1 MFPHDFMCMVRSS
14 LTTKRFLLHLRHAN
28 GFSPWKWRRRK
39 CFFAWYFVANSLPQS
54 WHLTGCEGADADPL
68 SSRWGWR
75 GRWVVMWNMRF
86 ISRLKTLRQT
96 VQVKACSP
104 AAGSPPSS
112 PGSTPPSSSTSSCD
126 SAALPAATSAVTIC
140 TGAMEEMVSAA
151 CAVDC
156 MSGSMCDAAIAA
168 DGERPIA
175 AAACAAA
182 RACSSL
188 TRLCWP
194 AGWPASDGRGGSTR
208 PPAWWSEEPHDMLR
222 MMEATCVVSAD
233 GSASGGVRLA
243 LAEPSALPAVS
254 WPSSTGSSGTEMA
267 ETG

>member
-1 MFPHDFMCMVRSS
+1 
-14 LTTKRFLLHLRHAN
+14 
-28 GFSPWKWRRRK
+28 
-39 CFFAWYFVANSLPQS
+39 
-54 WHLTGCEGADADPL
+54 
-68 SSRWGWR
+68 
-75 GRWVVMWNMRF
+75 MRF

-96 VQVKACSP
+96 VQVNACSP
-104 AAGSPPSS
+104 AAGSPSS
-112 PGSTPPSSSTSSCD
+112 PGSIPLSSSTSSCE

-151 CAVDC
+151 CAVEC

-254 WPSSTGSSGTEMA
+254 WPSSTGSSGTERA
-267 ETG
+267 ETGYGCVDSAVGAEGPIRGRAQRRRGRTRRR